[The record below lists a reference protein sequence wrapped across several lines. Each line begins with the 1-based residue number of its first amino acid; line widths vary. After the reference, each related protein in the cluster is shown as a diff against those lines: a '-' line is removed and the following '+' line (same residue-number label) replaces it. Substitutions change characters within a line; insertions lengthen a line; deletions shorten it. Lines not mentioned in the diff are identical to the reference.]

1 MTTRTEPSSA
11 RAKQTLDEMMAS
23 RTAKKL
29 PAAPVF
35 TREVVAVPEVGRG
48 KKGASDLEAAIRTN
62 AEAAQEARRVALAQR
77 EALEEIAAQRV
88 EIEKQLAGLRREMA
102 EERSEHERLVAQ
114 ARFRATQEERRRH
127 ETSPDA
133 PASVATGD
141 SVIAS
146 PAMRA
151 VQGQIAE
158 REQLGDSHRQR
169 LLEALRERD
178 ATRLELQRVSDA
190 RTHAER
196 RLERVTEVLHR
207 ATSSPGPRPAGDDGV
222 ETQAVRG
229 LRDELAVAIARAKS
243 AESRTNELRD
253 EIEAVKGQRG
263 ATTESLEATRDDLET
278 ARDELASLH
287 AQLIGLE
294 AEQRT
299 GAPDADRVELAQ
311 ARARELEAEVHEVY
325 ERAAAAERQ
334 VSELTASL
342 QSTTNRADLSLAVT
356 HDVQGELAE
365 ARARYTAAEDEVIEV
380 ASRARQVEAEFR
392 ARTSELEAQLDSAV
406 IEHGNHAVDL
416 EATHAATAAE
426 LTSASA
432 QAEHLAHEI
441 DDAQARVGQ
450 LETALAATTAELADT
465 ADRLTAREAEFAD
478 ARDRLAARDSELAD
492 LADRLQV
499 RDAAHSALEAQL
511 SASVDQLDRQGTE
524 LDDLASEL
532 STREVRLEQLEAAWT
547 TAVDESSAALARAE
561 ASEVALDI
569 AQRDLAVAD
578 AALAT
583 ALEESG
589 TAAAVADAALGTAR
603 AERDVAVAQADS
615 LTLELEQQQAARQ
628 RAEGVA
634 AEHERLHLEVETEHG
649 DALTRLDELS
659 RELGVLRADREVLV
673 EWTEGMAEQ
682 TEHLQLELAAA
693 RVRADDLEAIRSE
706 DRRVAEQ
713 AVGALRAKTETA
725 TARASQVESEMQ
737 ELRSRHGDERDRFA
751 RDLDAAQA
759 RADEEERQRLADDLA
774 AAQVRVA
781 DVEREMDTVRVDV
794 ATLERKLNTVRVDAA
809 ELERERDAARRRTED
824 VERALEQ
831 AASTVPEA
839 PARPEPPRP
848 ASPPSRVPAASPT
861 PEPEP
866 TSEAAPEPVVTVAPP
881 AEPPRPPSELR
892 RAVFASL
899 TELAGDG

>member
-1 MTTRTEPSSA
+1 
-11 RAKQTLDEMMAS
+11 MMAS
-23 RTAKKL
+23 RTTQKL
-29 PAAPVF
+29 PAPPVF
-35 TREVVAVPEVGRG
+35 TREVVAVPEAGRG

-62 AEAAQEARRVALAQR
+62 AEAAQEARRVALTQR
-77 EALEEIAAQRV
+77 KALEEIAAQRV
-88 EIEKQLAGLRREMA
+88 DIEKQLAGLRREMA

-127 ETSPDA
+127 ETTPDA
-133 PASVATGD
+133 PAPGAPGESV
-141 SVIAS
+141 VAS

-207 ATSSPGPRPAGDDGV
+207 ATSSPGPRPSGDDGV

-299 GAPDADRVELAQ
+299 GASDPDRIELAQ
-311 ARARELEAEVHEVY
+311 ARARELEAEVHEAH

-342 QSTTNRADLSLAVT
+342 QSTADRADLSLAVT

-365 ARARYTAAEDEVIEV
+365 ARARYAAAEDEVIEV

-392 ARTSELEAQLDSAV
+392 ARTSELEAQLDAAV
-406 IEHGNHAVDL
+406 IEHGHHAVDL

-432 QAEHLAHEI
+432 QAEHLAHQI
-441 DDAQARVGQ
+441 DDALARIGQ

-465 ADRLTAREAEFAD
+465 ADHLTAREADFAD
-478 ARDRLAARDSELAD
+478 ARDQLAIRDFELAD

-499 RDAAHSALEAQL
+499 RDAEHAALGAQL

-524 LDDLASEL
+524 LADLASEF

-561 ASEVALDI
+561 ASEAALDL
-569 AQRDLAVAD
+569 AHRD
-578 AALAT
+578 
-583 ALEESG
+583 
-589 TAAAVADAALGTAR
+589 AAVADAALGTAR

-615 LTLELEQQQAARQ
+615 LTLELEQQQAARE

-634 AEHERLHLEVETEHG
+634 AEHERMHLEVETDHG
-649 DALTRLDELS
+649 DALARLDELS

-673 EWTEGMAEQ
+673 ERTEVMAEQ
-682 TEHLQLELAAA
+682 TEQLQLELAAA
-693 RVRADDLEAIRSE
+693 RVRAEDLEVTRSK

-713 AVGALRAKTETA
+713 AIDALRAKTETA
-725 TARASQVESEMQ
+725 TARAAQVESEMQ

-759 RADEEERQRLADDLA
+759 RADEEERQRLAEDLA

-781 DVEREMDTVRVDV
+781 DVEHE
-794 ATLERKLNTVRVDAA
+794 LNTVRVDAA
-809 ELERERDAARRRTED
+809 ELGRERDAARRRAEE

-839 PARPEPPRP
+839 PARPDPPRP
-848 ASPPSRVPAASPT
+848 ASPPRASAPSPT
-861 PEPEP
+861 PEP
-866 TSEAAPEPVVTVAPP
+866 TSEPEPEVTVVPP
-881 AEPPRPPSELR
+881 AEPVRPPSELR